1 MKIGGNIPCIMRIKP
16 RKFLLASEVI
26 SVLGGQNRGYFFDN
40 LWISTELKMLDWWN
54 VVGIFL
60 TLLGL
65 LQKKILASEVINV
78 LGGQN
83 RGYSYCSISI
93 STKLRMHRLK
103 KFAEKSFSQNRDYSK
118 KYFCWPPRSL
128 PTSEV
133 KKQAV
138 F

>member
-1 MKIGGNIPCIMRIKP
+1 MEAKLMKIGENIPCIMKIIPKTL
-16 RKFLLASEVI
+16 LLAS
-26 SVLGGQNRGYFFDN
+26 
-40 LWISTELKMLDWWN
+40 K
-54 VVGIFL
+54 
-60 TLLGL
+60 
-65 LQKKILASEVINV
+65 VINV

-83 RGYSYCSISI
+83 RGYSYGSISI

-118 KYFCWPPRSL
+118 KYFCWPPRSI
-128 PTSEV
+128 PSSEV

>member
-1 MKIGGNIPCIMRIKP
+1 MNIYRIKDARLMKFGGNISYIIRII
-16 RKFLLASEVI
+16 A
-26 SVLGGQNRGYFFDN
+26 
-40 LWISTELKMLDWWN
+40 T
-54 VVGIFL
+54 
-60 TLLGL
+60 
-65 LQKKILASEVINV
+65 KKILASEVINV

-83 RGYSYCSISI
+83 RGYSYSSISI

-128 PTSEV
+128 PSSEV
-133 KKQAV
+133 KKQAI